1 VDPYVGEIRLFA
13 GNYAPQ
19 GWAFCQGQEFYVQS
33 NQVLYSIIGN
43 MYGGVANS
51 TFNLPDL
58 SGCVPMHWGTGNG
71 LTKRTLGQTGGESTV
86 TLTEGQMPN
95 HDHAPN
101 CLTTTT
107 NDETSPRGAVWSAT
121 PRVGRGH
128 GPNAYSV
135 IESVQMNAMT
145 MNSVGGGQTH
155 NNMQPYVAV
164 NYIIALEGV
173 YPPKS

>member
-19 GWAFCQGQEFYVQS
+19 GWAFCQGQELTVIS

-51 TFNLPDL
+51 TFNLPEL
-58 SGCVPMHWGTGNG
+58 RGCVPMHWGTGNG

-86 TLTEGQMPN
+86 TLTEDQMPN
-95 HDHAPN
+95 HDHEPN
-101 CLTTTT
+101 CETTA
-107 NDETSPRGAVWSAT
+107 NETSPQGAVWAMT
-121 PRVGRGH
+121 PKVGRGY
-128 GPNAYSV
+128 GPNAYSAN
-135 IESVQMNAMT
+135 ETVQMNAQT
-145 MNSVGGGQTH
+145 FGATGGGQSH
-155 NNMQPYVAV
+155 NNMQPYVAI
-164 NYIIALEGV
+164 NFIIALEGM